1 MSQSDDLLRRVKQRQ
16 QAARRALRLSEFPAD
31 VSHHGWTRDERPL
44 TDFSFVSVDVETTG
58 HHSKSLQVPVEL
70 SAIRFSLDP
79 AVRTRCFHTLVNP
92 GKPVEQH
99 ARVPHNLTD
108 EDLADQ
114 PTLSEAMTR
123 FDEFVREPDTICLAY
138 NASFDAEVLGFS
150 YLRARRSPP
159 GVPFV
164 DVLKLARDRLDKD
177 RIRSRQM
184 QLGIEG
190 GWGLRPLCAALDLMP
205 VDQVDQEHRAA
216 RDAELCKL
224 LFLTIIGTESR
235 FIDRFCD
242 EPVSVARELF
252 LRTNRRHRNS
262 LHWLTDASYATS
274 VPTGFKP
281 ILDAVNQRRLIRL
294 LVKGD
299 QPVGERTFEVIPLWF
314 SDPNRVRKGQSQ
326 LFVFA
331 LADGSGEECEL
342 DVDEIEHC
350 EPLDGSPSSV

>member
-1 MSQSDDLLRRVKQRQ
+1 MSQSDDLLQRVKQRQ
-16 QAARRALRLSEFPAD
+16 QAARQALRLSEFPAD
-31 VSHHGWTRDERPL
+31 VSHHGWISDERPL
-44 TDFSFVSVDVETTG
+44 TAFSFVSVDVETTG
-58 HHSKSLQVPVEL
+58 HHSKSVQVPVEL

-79 AVRTRCFHTLVNP
+79 AVRARCLHTLINP

-99 ARVPHNLTD
+99 AGVPHNLTD

-114 PTLSEAMTR
+114 PTLSEAIMQ
-123 FDEFVREPDTICLAY
+123 FDKFVREPDTICLAY

-150 YLRARRSPP
+150 YLRARCTPP

-177 RIRSRQM
+177 RIKSRQM
-184 QLGIEG
+184 RLGIEG

-205 VDQVDQEHRAA
+205 VDQVDQEHRAT

-242 EPVSVARELF
+242 EPVTAARQLF
-252 LRTNRRHRNS
+252 LRVNRRHRNS

-274 VPTGFKP
+274 VPPGFKP
-281 ILDAVNQRRLIRL
+281 IRDAVNHRRPIRL

-299 QPVGERTFEVIPLWF
+299 EPVGERTFEVIPLWF

-331 LADGSGEECEL
+331 LADGSGEEFEL

-350 EPLDGSPSSV
+350 EPLDGPLSSA